1 MEGGNERG
9 DLRRAL
15 PALKR
20 YTALAEDGLE
30 VTGLPL
36 CHFSP
41 PYVVLPPLH
50 LALRAPLPICSANQ
64 AHSFLRG
71 VERECGLM
79 GLGLAQGNTCIIH
92 DGTEGLAGAGLAL
105 LTAEGIAGEAT
116 ASAAC
121 MHGHLKDQH
130 KVRGLFW
137 TNKTLSFK
145 LENGF

>member
-1 MEGGNERG
+1 MVQLPGENERKEGGGVRKMDGGRERG
-9 DLRRAL
+9 DPRPAL
-15 PALKR
+15 PALLKR

-41 PYVVLPPLH
+41 PHVVLPPLH

-79 GLGLAQGNTCIIH
+79 GLG
-92 DGTEGLAGAGLAL
+92 EP
-105 LTAEGIAGEAT
+105 
-116 ASAAC
+116 SARKH
-121 MHGHLKDQH
+121 MY
-130 KVRGLFW
+130 
-137 TNKTLSFK
+137 NS
-145 LENGF
+145 